1 MKNGKFTNA
10 IIRMQYLPRWG
21 EYAPRFKDNEASHS
35 FRCAS
40 IAIIIGI
47 IEEKICDNPINKLS
61 LFGRSLLH
69 KINVTSVGSLKY
81 VTKKHS
87 LVVDHINELE
97 RQANLEIVSYL
108 SNSMRPYFHDYIV
121 DAEDDSYIGSLVKE
135 IDAFSS
141 MLFCHR
147 EDVTDA
153 NPFFRDQYHQFHERL
168 ELSQLASMNW
178 LLQEFDK
185 REGVYEFLHYITNLD
200 VIERWSGNHNLVP
213 DNDATHSFRVS
224 ALSLFNGL
232 LERERF
238 GKTDIDVYR
247 LVGKAALHDMSEFL
261 GGDPSSLLK
270 GKSPEIHNA
279 FKQYEQEVALS
290 MVHKLPAWFHEE
302 LTDFMVNSKDDTYEG
317 ELLDIADKIDALI
330 KSNLE
335 MRNNPH
341 YAETYYSQLTMIQHK
356 YENPSVIFFL
366 AYILHDLTYA
376 NLIK

>member
-47 IEEKICDNPINKLS
+47 IEENICDNPINKLS

-81 VTKKHS
+81 MTKKHS

-153 NPFFRDQYHQFHERL
+153 NPFFRDQYHLFHERL
-168 ELSQLASMNW
+168 ELSQLASINW

-247 LVGKAALHDMSEFL
+247 LVGKAVLHDMSEFL

-270 GKSPEIHNA
+270 GKSSEIHNA